1 MTPARTGKGK
11 GNLEFDRRFPGVGRI
26 RCSAGTRSLRE
37 FRARDAVLTKLFKT
51 GQLEVLRAF
60 RDRQLTIEQLVQQ
73 DLHGRGGESLEL
85 IEARRPLWAT
95 IDATLPL
102 MGRTTGARARYAL
115 SFRQLRARGV
125 LAEAATIADLQRV
138 RWAAVAAAWP
148 SGPADFNRL
157 RAAVSRLLTLV
168 LRDKYAPL
176 RRAVVAAMPRLKEP
190 EGRVP
195 DVTPAQFLA
204 VLEQLEA
211 AGDDDVRG
219 AVMVM
224 ILTGMRVG
232 EYLWLDETH
241 LQPATRRVRIPSE
254 EGNKTGGRTI
264 AIAEEDWGWLVAAVP
279 FARRPLPAVRVRT
292 GQDRRYARIMAAWKR
307 ACAAVGLA
315 DVWIHD
321 IRHCMAQWADE
332 AGVPLGSI
340 AGVLGHKDPKT
351 TLRYTRMAAAARATG
366 AVGQVL
372 RTAGARSA
380 GGKSA

>member
-1 MTPARTGKGK
+1 MMTPARTGKGK

-26 RCSAGTRSLRE
+26 RCSSGTRVLRE

-60 RDRQLTIEQLVQQ
+60 RDGHLTIEQLVEQ
-73 DLHGRGGESLEL
+73 DLHGRGGETLEL

-95 IDATLPL
+95 VDATLPL
-102 MGRTTGARARYAL
+102 MGRTTGGRARYAL
-115 SFRQLRARGV
+115 SFRQLRAAGV
-125 LAEAATIADLQRV
+125 LSEQSTVADLARVKWAALAAT
-138 RWAAVAAAWP
+138 W
-148 SGPADFNRL
+148 SGGPADWNRL
-157 RAAVSRLLTLV
+157 RAAVSRFCSLV
-168 LRDKYAPL
+168 MRDKFSPF
-176 RRAVVAAMPRLKEP
+176 RRAIVAAMPKAKEP
-190 EGRVP
+190 EGRIP

-211 AGDDDVRG
+211 AGADDVRG

-232 EYLWLDETH
+232 EYLWLDESH
-241 LQPATRRVRIPSE
+241 LMPATRRVRIPTA

-307 ACAAVGLA
+307 ACAAEGLS
-315 DVWIHD
+315 DVWVHD

-372 RTAGARSA
+372 RIA
-380 GGKSA
+380 GGKSR